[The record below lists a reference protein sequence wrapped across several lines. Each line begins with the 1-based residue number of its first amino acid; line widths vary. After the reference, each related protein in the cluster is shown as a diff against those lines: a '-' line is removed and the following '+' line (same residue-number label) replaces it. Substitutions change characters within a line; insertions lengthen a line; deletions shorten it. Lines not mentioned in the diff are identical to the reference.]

1 MDIRSF
7 TAFCASSGR
16 HSFAWRG
23 GKTVKELRMVDADG
37 HRGCVMWLTG
47 LPGAGKTTICRQT
60 ERELGRLGIRSVTLD
75 GDQLRQGLCRDL
87 GYSEQDRQEN
97 LRRAA
102 EVAAMFAAAG
112 FVVLVAMI
120 SPMRQARDQIR
131 QRLQDDGFAEIYV
144 DCPLALCEQRDPK
157 GLYRK
162 ARSGEVR
169 DFTGIDAVY
178 EQPLNADLTLKT
190 GHQSIEVSTEE
201 FVAFVIRHLT

>member
-1 MDIRSF
+1 M
-7 TAFCASSGR
+7 
-16 HSFAWRG
+16 
-23 GKTVKELRMVDADG
+23 KELRMVDADG